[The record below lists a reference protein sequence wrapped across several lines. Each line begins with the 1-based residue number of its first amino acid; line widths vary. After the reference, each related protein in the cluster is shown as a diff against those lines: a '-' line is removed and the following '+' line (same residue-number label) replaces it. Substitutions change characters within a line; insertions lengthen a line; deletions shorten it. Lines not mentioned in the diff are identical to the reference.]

1 MPLMKKLFPVEIQ
14 HNTIQALYA
23 KRHSK
28 SKAIYL
34 TIIITLL
41 TTCICTPFIYVDI
54 SSQSRGIIRTPN
66 ENNTLQSAINGG
78 ITFIDMY
85 ENKQVIIGDTL
96 ICLRS
101 DELEEQI
108 IRNNQ
113 KQSENKE
120 FINDLSNLIKG
131 KNSLIKPK
139 YRSEYAQY
147 KAKLTER
154 TISLN

>member
-1 MPLMKKLFPVEIQ
+1 
-14 HNTIQALYA
+14 
-23 KRHSK
+23 
-28 SKAIYL
+28 
-34 TIIITLL
+34 
-41 TTCICTPFIYVDI
+41 
-54 SSQSRGIIRTPN
+54 
-66 ENNTLQSAINGG
+66 
-78 ITFIDMY
+78 MY